1 VSKYLILLEMSNFV
15 KIYLCVVPEDEL
27 LWHPTLWRQLNRFV
41 DIKDG
46 MFLYTTNDLESFS
59 GITIPIKGEVITH
72 TVTNS
77 NEDIYNFSPSN
88 ITLNINYGGDEPLIK
103 ITIGKFKISPI
114 WADQDE
120 EDDDLLAEEN
130 PITLK
135 ITSYLNNII
144 EKEKAREKG
153 REVASLKELGASRQL
168 PENMESVIGSYLTGK
183 KGTLNAQINR
193 IKQNSGIPIAPRFN
207 SKTRK
212 NRKSR
217 KRMN

>member
-1 VSKYLILLEMSNFV
+1 MSNLV
-15 KIYLCVVPEDEL
+15 KIYRCVVPDDEP

-46 MFLYTTNDLESFS
+46 MFLYTINDVESFS

-72 TVTNS
+72 TFINSSETNS
-77 NEDIYNFSPSN
+77 SQDIYNFSPSN
-88 ITLNINYGGDEPLIK
+88 ISLNINYGGYEPIIK

-120 EDDDLLAEEN
+120 DDDLLPQDN
-130 PITLK
+130 PIVLK
-135 ITSYLNNII
+135 IKSYLNNII
-144 EKEKAREKG
+144 EKEKAHEKG

-168 PENMESVIGSYLTGK
+168 PENMESLIGSYLTGK
-183 KGTLNAQINR
+183 KGSLNAQMNR